1 MSRVCPRNTTVN
13 AMQSSR
19 LDRRQ
24 VDDNFAALDSSLS
37 ASEAAIEAQRCYF
50 CHDAPCVSAC
60 PTGIDIPMFIQKIR
74 SGNIIGSA
82 HTILEENIMG
92 GMCARVCPTEILCE
106 QACVRHDHESK
117 PVAIGALQRFA
128 TDQVLEGGIQLF
140 KRGKPTGKRVA
151 VVGAGPAGLSCA
163 HRLAVLGH
171 EVCVYE
177 ARDKLAGLNEYGVAA
192 YKAGDDIAQREAQY
206 ILAIGGIRVET
217 GAAVGVDTD
226 LADLRARFDA
236 VFLAVGLAST
246 RRLNIEGE
254 EAEGVVDAVDYI
266 AELRQAADKSA
277 LPVGRRV
284 VVIGGG
290 MTAID
295 AAVQSKLLG
304 AEEVSIVYRRGR
316 AQMGASE
323 HEQALAQTRGVSIR
337 HWASPRAIQS
347 ENGRVS
353 AVQFEVMAP
362 GAGGG
367 LNATGETYTM
377 AADVVFKAIG
387 QCLADAPLDGEQALE
402 RKNGKI
408 VVDAERRTSL
418 PGLWAGGDCIL
429 DGEDL
434 TVSAVQDGKT
444 AAASINRF
452 LI

>member
-1 MSRVCPRNTTVN
+1 
-13 AMQSSR
+13 MQSSPQSSP
-19 LDRRQ
+19 LSRRQ
-24 VDDNFAALDSSLS
+24 IDDNFAALDSSLS

-60 PTGIDIPMFIQKIR
+60 PTAIDIPMFIQKIR

-106 QACVRHDHESK
+106 QACVRHDHENK

-128 TDQVLEGGIQLF
+128 TDPVLDGGIQLF
-140 KRGKPTGKRVA
+140 KHGQPTGKRVA

-163 HRLAVLGH
+163 HRLAVFGH

-192 YKAGDDIAQREAQY
+192 YKAGDDIAQREVQY

-217 GAAVGVDTD
+217 GAALGADLD

-254 EAEGVVDAVDYI
+254 EAGGVVDAVDYI
-266 AELRQAADKSA
+266 ARLRQAPDKSA

-304 AEEVSIVYRRGR
+304 AEQVSIIYRRGR

-323 HEQALAQTRGVSIR
+323 HEQALAQTHGVSIR
-337 HWASPRAIQS
+337 HWASPRVIES
-347 ENGRVS
+347 DNGRVS

-367 LNATGETYTM
+367 LNATGEMFTI

-387 QCLADAPLDGEQALE
+387 QCLPDAPGKGQALE
-402 RKNGKI
+402 HRNGKI
-408 VVDAERRTSL
+408 VVDAERRTSI

-452 LI
+452 LT

>member
-1 MSRVCPRNTTVN
+1 MLD
-13 AMQSSR
+13 AMHPSR
-19 LDRRQ
+19 LDKRR
-24 VDDNFAALDSSLS
+24 VDDNFAALDCSLS
-37 ASEAAIEAQRCYF
+37 DSEAAIEAQRCYF

-60 PTGIDIPMFIQKIR
+60 PTAIDIPMFIRKID
-74 SGNIIGSA
+74 SGNLIGSA
-82 HTILEENIMG
+82 RTILEQNIMG
-92 GMCARVCPTEILCE
+92 GMCARVCPTEVLCE
-106 QACVRHDHESK
+106 QACVRHGHENK

-128 TDQVLEGGIQLF
+128 TDPVLDGGIQLF
-140 KRGKPTGKRVA
+140 ERGKPTGKRVA

-163 HRLAVLGH
+163 HRLAVFGH
-171 EVCVYE
+171 QVCVYE

-217 GAAVGVDTD
+217 GVAVGVDLD

-254 EAEGVVDAVDYI
+254 DADGVVDAVDYI
-266 AELRQAADKSA
+266 ARLRQAADKSA

-304 AEEVSIVYRRGR
+304 AEQVAIVYRRGR

-337 HWASPRAIQS
+337 HWASPRVIQS
-347 ENGRVS
+347 DNGRVS

-367 LNATGETYTM
+367 LNGTGERFTL

-387 QCLADAPLDGEQALE
+387 QCLPDAPPGGEPALE
-402 RKNGKI
+402 YKRGKI

-452 LI
+452 LT